1 MELEPIRARLKL
13 DTADLRRA
21 LRQATSATTRA
32 SARMSAAFKRVS
44 SSLLS
49 LRTALASLAGGLA
62 FGKILQLTARQ
73 ERAIAQ
79 MDAILK
85 ATGYSVRLTREEM
98 VRFAAALQDVTTYGD
113 EAIIEL
119 QNVLLTFRDI
129 QGPQFKRAVEVILD
143 MASVLGTDLRSAAI
157 QVGKALND
165 PAIGAS
171 MLRRVGVS
179 FSEEQLRVI
188 KYLQQ
193 TNRLAEA
200 QKLMLAELEREFGGA
215 AEAARN
221 TFGGALQAVQNRI
234 ADLLEAKSGLPE
246 AAAKLNE
253 LEDLLKDPEVQ
264 RAADQFI
271 SSLVSGFADLMQS
284 LPDVIKGIE
293 DLGDRLRTASRWAA
307 TIGGGLVGARVGAVA
322 GPVGAAVGAA
332 AGATIGAVMTTSE
345 EEIRRMNAALEDA
358 DDDVDDLIEALDD
371 LDRKK
376 GALVLSAGKI
386 ADALDREAA
395 SARAFGATLDELHG
409 AMSSALATFAEGGT
423 AAGQA
428 MRDAAEGSDAA
439 AAASKSAADAADEL
453 LDRYKEEAELAE
465 KRKKLQQSIF
475 SLIREVDPTAEMAA
489 RLKKLEQ
496 ALQDARAAAPEF
508 ADALERAVEVARVR
522 LEAAR
527 AEVEKLNELTPQ
539 QVAHWDELRRVV
551 EQYDPVTVLQEE
563 VARLEELQRLFPEAA
578 ATIQKAI
585 DDVRTQI
592 ARARQ
597 EAEEMQGLTP
607 EQRARYDDLRRV
619 IEEVDPME
627 PLRREL
633 ETLDE
638 LLQLFP
644 DRAEVIMERM
654 LQINERMDQMGEKQ
668 KRQMDDLSK
677 ASENLAQAIGT
688 AFEDAVIEGKDF
700 GDVLRG
706 LEQDIMR
713 IMMRTL
719 VTKPLERAVSGFAES
734 ILGGIFGGGG
744 LFGGGAAPTPKQHGG
759 FFSAGQQLLVGE
771 RGPEVVRFPRPGY
784 VAPTQELRRGG
795 AGKGVSITVNINNP
809 QSGDDV
815 RLAASQAAAQLAL
828 AVQRGGRNL

>member
-44 SSLLS
+44 ASVLS
-49 LRTALASLAGGLA
+49 LKGALTGLAGGLA

-129 QGPQFKRAVEVILD
+129 QGPQFKRAVEIILD

-215 AEAARN
+215 ARAARD

-253 LEDLLKDPEVQ
+253 LEELLKDPEVQ

-293 DLGDRLRTASRWAA
+293 DLGDKLQTASRWAA

-332 AGATIGAVMTTSE
+332 AGATIGAVMTTPE

-358 DDDVDDLIEALDD
+358 DDDVDDLVEALDD
-371 LDRKK
+371 LDRKT
-376 GALVLSAGKI
+376 GAIVLSSSRA
-386 ADALDREAA
+386 ADALVAESSA
-395 SARAFGATLDELHG
+395 ARAFGASLDELHG
-409 AMSSALATFAEGGT
+409 AMSAALGAFAESGAT
-423 AAGQA
+423 AGQA
-428 MRDAAEGSDAA
+428 MRDAAAGSEAA
-439 AAASKSAADAADEL
+439 AAASGEAADEADRL
-453 LDRYKEEAELAE
+453 LNLYKDEAALAE
-465 KRKKLQQSIF
+465 KRKKLQQTIF
-475 SLIREVDPTAEMAA
+475 SLIREADPTAELAA
-489 RLKKLEQ
+489 RVKKLEQ
-496 ALQDARAAAPEF
+496 ALRDARAAAPEF
-508 ADALERAVEVARVR
+508 ADALERALEIARVR

-527 AEVEKLNELTPQ
+527 AEMEKMNELTPQ
-539 QVAHWDELRRVV
+539 QVARWDELRRVV

-592 ARARQ
+592 ARAR
-597 EAEEMQGLTP
+597 EESAGMAGLSP

-619 IEEVDPME
+619 IEAVDPME

-633 ETLDE
+633 ENLDR

-644 DRAEVIMERM
+644 EHAEIIMERM
-654 LQINERMDQMGEKQ
+654 LQINEQMDQMGEEQ
-668 KRQMDDLSK
+668 KRQMDELAK
-677 ASENLAQAIGT
+677 AGENLAQAIGT
-688 AFEDAVIEGKDF
+688 AFEDAIIEGKSF
-700 GDVLRG
+700 GDVLRA
-706 LEQDIMR
+706 LEQDIIR
-713 IMMRTL
+713 IVTRTL
-719 VTKPLERAVSGFAES
+719 VTKPLERMVSGFAQS
-734 ILGGIFGGGG
+734 FLGGVFG
-744 LFGGGAAPTPKQHGG
+744 GGGAAPTPRQHGG
-759 FFSAGQQLLVGE
+759 FFAAGQQLLVGE
-771 RGPEVVRFPRPGY
+771 NGPEVVRFPRPGY
-784 VAPTQELRRGG
+784 VAPRQELRRGG
-795 AGKGVSITVNINNP
+795 GAGRNIAITVNINNP
-809 QSGDDV
+809 QSGEDV
-815 RLAASQAAAQLAL
+815 RVAAGQAAAQLAL